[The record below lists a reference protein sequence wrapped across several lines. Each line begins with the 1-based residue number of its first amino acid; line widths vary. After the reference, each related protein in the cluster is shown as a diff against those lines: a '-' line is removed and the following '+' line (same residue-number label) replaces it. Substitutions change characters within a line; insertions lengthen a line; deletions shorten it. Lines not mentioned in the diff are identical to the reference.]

1 MKLNADRTQLRR
13 SEPEPKLNIF
23 LGSKGT
29 HTQTPI
35 ANNLT
40 TQNDRTEHRR
50 DTQTGDS
57 RWNRTLP
64 KIKQYLKNYC
74 CIFQGVRKQ

>member
-13 SEPEPKLNIF
+13 SEPEPELNIF
-23 LGSKGT
+23 LGPKGT

-40 TQNDRTEHRR
+40 TQNDRT
-50 DTQTGDS
+50 QTLRQETADGTELAKD
-57 RWNRTLP
+57 
-64 KIKQYLKNYC
+64 KIIFKSYC
-74 CIFQGVRKQ
+74 CIFQGVRKTVTL